1 MVRVSNQGKVVISPR
16 EHNFWFAWEFSAAW
30 EGIPLAAWKD
40 DPLPITLAWDGL
52 EFL

>member
-1 MVRVSNQGKVVISPR
+1 MVRVSSQGKVVTTPGGYT
-16 EHNFWFAWEFSAAW
+16 FWFTWDGAAW
-30 EGIPLAAWKD
+30 ECMPLAAWKD